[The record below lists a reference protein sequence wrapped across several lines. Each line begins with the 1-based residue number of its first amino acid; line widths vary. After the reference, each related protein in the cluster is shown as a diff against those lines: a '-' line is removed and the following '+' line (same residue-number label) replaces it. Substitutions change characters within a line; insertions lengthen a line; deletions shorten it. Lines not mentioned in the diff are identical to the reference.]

1 MKQLTIIATIFLPLS
16 YRTGFFGQTFSF
28 LIGHI
33 AGRFPF
39 IVFGLGLEAVA
50 ALILLYFFR
59 KRGWLGGPNA

>member
-1 MKQLTIIATIFLPLS
+1 
-16 YRTGFFGQTFSF
+16 

-39 IVFGLGLEAVA
+39 IVFGLGLKVVA

-59 KRGWLGGPNA
+59 KRGWLGGPNS